1 MTAAVGPSS
10 AMIDGVDVDAIAAAV
25 LACPA
30 VSGLYGGPGDV
41 VASYLPG
48 RRVAGVEVVDA
59 EPHVYVR
66 SRWAVPA
73 AELLRQ
79 VSAALLP
86 VLGRRHFEV
95 VVADIDDP
103 DAPAPALGAS
113 PPAPTVV
120 TPKVVSVTPEEPGGP
135 GAGSPPSPMASPL

>member
-10 AMIDGVDVDAIAAAV
+10 AMIDGVDVDAVAAAV

-48 RRVAGVEVVDA
+48 RRVTGVEVVDA
-59 EPHVYVR
+59 QPHVYVR

-86 VLGRRHFEV
+86 VLGPRHFEV

-103 DAPAPALGAS
+103 DAPALATS

-120 TPKVVSVTPEEPGGP
+120 TPKIVSVTPEEPGAP
-135 GAGSPPSPMASPL
+135 GAGSPPWPMASPL